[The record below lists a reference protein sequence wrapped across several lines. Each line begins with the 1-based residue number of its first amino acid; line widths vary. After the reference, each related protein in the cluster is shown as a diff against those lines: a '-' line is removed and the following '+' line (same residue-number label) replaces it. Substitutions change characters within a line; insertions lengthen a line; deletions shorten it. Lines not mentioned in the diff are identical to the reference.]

1 MTGWSVMQDENPPL
15 WAEIDLAALGHNC
28 LEVKKCLEPQT
39 RFMAVVKADGYAH
52 GAVQVAR
59 TALDHGADRLGV
71 ARLHEAIAL
80 RKAGLSVPILIFGH
94 TSPDSVQALAEH
106 GLTQTVY
113 DTDYARALSR
123 AAGALGVS
131 LDVHLKIDTG
141 MGRLGLVAVP
151 EPGSGADF
159 RPQVVEEAKAAASLE
174 HLFFE
179 GVFTHFAQA
188 DSRDK
193 SHALGQLACFRH
205 VLDALQAEGLEFPV
219 RHAANSG
226 AVIDL
231 PQAHL
236 DMVRPGLM
244 LYGLYPS
251 PEVDMSRV
259 NLKPVLSLKSRI
271 AQCKNVA
278 SGFKISYGSTFA
290 TQSATTIA
298 TIPVGYADGFARV
311 LSSRGE
317 MLVRGRRAP
326 IAGRVCMDQTMLDV
340 GHIDGVRSGDE
351 VVIYGQQGQES
362 LPVDEVADLCWTISY
377 ETVATVMARVP
388 RIYL

>member
-1 MTGWSVMQDENPPL
+1 
-15 WAEIDLAALGHNC
+15 
-28 LEVKKCLEPQT
+28 
-39 RFMAVVKADGYAH
+39 
-52 GAVQVAR
+52 
-59 TALDHGADRLGV
+59 V

-159 RPQVVEEAKAAASLE
+159 RPQVVEEAKAAAALD

>member
-1 MTGWSVMQDENPPL
+1 MLDRHPPL
-15 WAEIDLAALGHNC
+15 WAEVDLAALAHNC

-39 RFMAVVKADGYAH
+39 EFMAVVKADGYGH
-52 GAVQVAR
+52 GAVQAAR
-59 TALDHGADRLGV
+59 TALGHGADRLGV
-71 ARLHEAIAL
+71 ARLQEAITL
-80 RKAGLSVPILIFGH
+80 RRAGLNVPILIFGH
-94 TSPDSVQALAEH
+94 TSPNSVQALAEH

-113 DTDYARALSR
+113 DFDYAQALSR
-123 AAGALGVS
+123 AADSLGAS

-151 EPGSGADF
+151 EPGSGDLF
-159 RPQVVEEAKAAASLE
+159 RPQVVGEAKAMAALDNLS
-174 HLFFE
+174 FE
-179 GVFTHFAQA
+179 GVYTHFAQA

-193 SHALGQLACFRH
+193 THALGQLDCFRH
-205 VLDALQAEGLEFPV
+205 VLAALQGEGLKFPI
-219 RHAANSG
+219 RHAANSA

-231 PQAHL
+231 PGAHL

-251 PEVDMSRV
+251 FEVDRSRV
-259 NLKPVLSLKSRI
+259 GLKPVLSLKSRI

-278 SGFKISYGSTFA
+278 SGFKISYGSTF
-290 TQSATTIA
+290 TTHSDTTIA

-340 GHIDGVRSGDE
+340 GHIDGVQPGDE
-351 VVIYGQQGQES
+351 VVMYGQQGQEN
-362 LPVDEVADLCWTISY
+362 LPVDEVAELCWTISY

>member
-1 MTGWSVMQDENPPL
+1 MLDKNPPL
-15 WAEIDLAALGHNC
+15 WAEIDLSALAHNC
-28 LEVKKCLEPQT
+28 REVKKSLGPQT
-39 RFMAVVKADGYAH
+39 RFMAVVKADGYGH
-52 GAVQVAR
+52 GAVEAAR

-71 ARLHEAIAL
+71 ARLQEAVAL
-80 RKAGLSVPILIFGH
+80 RQAGLTPPILIFGH
-94 TSPDSVQALAEH
+94 TSPDSVQILAEH

-113 DTDYARALSR
+113 DFDYAQTLSR
-123 AAGALGVS
+123 AAGSLGAS

-151 EPGSGADF
+151 EPGSGDLF
-159 RPQVVEEAKAAASLE
+159 RPQVVGEAKAIAALDNLS
-174 HLFFE
+174 FE
-179 GVFTHFAQA
+179 GVYTHFAQA
-188 DSRDK
+188 DSSDK
-193 SHALGQLACFRH
+193 THALGQLDCF
-205 VLDALQAEGLEFPV
+205 LELLQALSKEGVEFPI
-219 RHAANSG
+219 RHAANSA

-231 PQAHL
+231 PQSHL

-251 PEVDMSRV
+251 PDVDMTRV
-259 NLKPVLSLKSRI
+259 GLKSVLSLKSRI
-271 AQCKNVA
+271 TQLKSVA

-290 TQSATTIA
+290 TQGKTAIA
-298 TIPVGYADGFARV
+298 TIPVGYADGFSRV
-311 LSSRGE
+311 LSSRGD

-340 GHIDGVRSGDE
+340 GHIDGVQSGDE
-351 VVIYGQQGQES
+351 VVIYGRQGDKD
-362 LPVDEVADLCWTISY
+362 LPVEEVADLCWTINY

>member
-1 MTGWSVMQDENPPL
+1 MLDKHPPL
-15 WAEIDLAALGHNC
+15 WAEVDLAALGHNC

-39 RFMAVVKADGYAH
+39 RFMAVVKADGYGH
-52 GAVQVAR
+52 GAAQVAR
-59 TALDHGADRLGV
+59 TALDHGADQLGV

-80 RKAGLSVPILIFGH
+80 REAGLSVPILIFGH

-113 DTDYARALSR
+113 DTDYALALSR

-131 LDVHLKIDTG
+131 LNVHLKIDTG

-151 EPGSGADF
+151 EPGSGEGF
-159 RPQVVEEAKAAASLE
+159 RPQVVDEARAVTALD

-193 SHALGQLACFRH
+193 SHALGQLACFRR

-251 PEVDMSRV
+251 FEVDMSRV
-259 NLKPVLSLKSRI
+259 SLKPVLSLKSRI

-290 TQSATTIA
+290 TQSETRIA
-298 TIPVGYADGFARV
+298 TIPVGYADGFARI

-340 GHIDGVRSGDE
+340 GHIDGVQPGDE